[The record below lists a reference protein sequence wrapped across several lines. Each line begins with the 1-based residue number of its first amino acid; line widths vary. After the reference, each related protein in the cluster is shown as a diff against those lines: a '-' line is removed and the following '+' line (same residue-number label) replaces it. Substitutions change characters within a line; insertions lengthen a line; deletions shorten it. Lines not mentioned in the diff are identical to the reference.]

1 MKIIMA
7 AIFLAM
13 FAVIPAEAQHRG
25 AGHYSRHAPAFH
37 PQFGG
42 GAHFVARAGNGSNH
56 RFHYGHGGV
65 VIFDPLDYSTDG
77 DFDDDYTGYQPLNVA
92 PNTAILPYATPTSD
106 PDIVIS
112 PYAPNAA
119 IDVTDIPQGAEVQ
132 DPVTNLIF
140 LNP

>member
-7 AIFLAM
+7 AIFLAV
-13 FAVIPAEAQHRG
+13 FAVMPAEAQHRG

-42 GAHFVARAGNGSNH
+42 AHFVARAGNGSNP
-56 RFHYGHGGV
+56 RFHYGNGGV

-77 DFDDDYTGYQPLNVA
+77 DFDDDYTGYQPLDVA

>member
-1 MKIIMA
+1 MKIMA

-13 FAVIPAEAQHRG
+13 FAVMPAEAQHRA

-42 GAHFVARAGNGSNH
+42 THFITRTDNGFH
-56 RFHYGHGGV
+56 FRFHYGNGGI
-65 VIFDPLDYSTDG
+65 VIYDPLDYGSDYDAGG
-77 DFDDDYTGYQPLNVA
+77 DDTVYQTQDIA